1 MDIGVRVDSP
11 TQNSEARSWRDK
23 FEGGRVQ
30 EIKKLRRSNKV
41 PFNVGETH
49 NEKCTSLKVQLST
62 KVNFNVLGYQP

>member
-11 TQNSEARSWRDK
+11 TQNSEAGSWRDK

-41 PFNVGETH
+41 SFNVGEPRK
-49 NEKCTSLKVQLST
+49 EKCTSLKVQLTTWVS
-62 KVNFNVLGYQP
+62 FNVLGYQP